1 MHDYQ
6 PERTSE
12 SAANLGAVD
21 TPYSSLGVRSELAT
35 EAARRASYR
44 DNVRFVFDVT
54 AELYYRYWGECFH
67 FALFE
72 EGEAE
77 EDFESALERT
87 HEEFFGA
94 IHGAGAA
101 HVLELGCG
109 GGAFATWMA
118 SRTAGQ
124 VLGVDLSPR
133 QLGRA
138 SARLADYHRKNLAFV
153 EHDIMRIDELSG
165 PAFDA
170 AVCLDAAC
178 YLPDKAAALRGVASR
193 LRPGARFLLVDW
205 CAAEHVSP
213 LQQEL
218 LLEPFYR
225 LWGIPRMETVTA
237 YRRAFAQAGFRSL
250 VIEDLSQR
258 AAPNW
263 SRSYSAANRA
273 LAEVPDPGT
282 LVGVA
287 ACAIRHG
294 AMGVDLLKEQYRSVL
309 LAKAAADSGIL
320 RYVSFL
326 LERS

>member
-1 MHDYQ
+1 MVAG
-6 PERTSE
+6 TATAE
-12 SAANLGAVD
+12 SAASA
-21 TPYSSLGVRSELAT
+21 LAT
-35 EAARRASYR
+35 EARRRASYR

-72 EGEAE
+72 KGEAE
-77 EDFESALERT
+77 DDFEPALERT
-87 HEEFFGA
+87 HEHYFHAIDGA
-94 IHGAGAA
+94 RASRL
-101 HVLELGCG
+101 LELGCG
-109 GGAFATWMA
+109 GGAFAGWMA
-118 SRTAGQ
+118 ARTAGQ
-124 VLGVDLSPR
+124 VVGVDLSPR

-138 SARLADYHRKNLAFV
+138 SAQLADCHEKNLTFI
-153 EHDIMRIDELSG
+153 EHDIMRIDELPG
-165 PAFDA
+165 PEFDA
-170 AVCLDAAC
+170 AVSLDAAC
-178 YLPDKAAALRGVASR
+178 YLPDKAEALRRLASR

-205 CAAEHVSP
+205 CAAEDATA

-225 LWGIPRMETVTA
+225 LWGIPRMETVNA
-237 YRRAFAQAGFRSL
+237 YRRAFEQAGFRSL

-263 SRSYSAANRA
+263 ARSYRAANRA
-273 LAEVPDPGT
+273 LAEVPDPAT
-282 LVGVA
+282 LVDVA

-294 AMGVDLLKEQYRSVL
+294 AMGVDLLKQQYHSVL

-326 LERS
+326 SERS